1 MDETFLKGIASLG
14 TEGRNPATMELD
26 RVPTVEM
33 VRLINEEN
41 RRCAEAVGQ
50 ASGAIA
56 EAIELIAD
64 RLRCGGRL
72 VYIGAGTSGRLG
84 VVDASECPPTF
95 SVDPGLV
102 VGLIAGGDHAIRFP
116 VENAEDDPNGAEKQL
131 REIGFNSHD
140 VLCGIAAS
148 GRTPYVLGGLRYARS
163 LGAATVSVSNNAAS
177 TIGQEADIAIEAVTG
192 PEALTGSTRLKAGTA
207 QKMVLNILTTGVMIR
222 LGKTYSNLMVDVKAS
237 NRKLQSR
244 CINILRAICPDRETA
259 ELEQALAE
267 AGGRVKL
274 AAAML
279 RTGLS
284 AGDAKQRL
292 TAAGGHLG
300 EVIGY

>member
-1 MDETFLKGIASLG
+1 M
-14 TEGRNPATMELD
+14 
-26 RVPTVEM
+26 
-33 VRLINEEN
+33 
-41 RRCAEAVGQ
+41 
-50 ASGAIA
+50 
-56 EAIELIAD
+56 
-64 RLRCGGRL
+64 
-72 VYIGAGTSGRLG
+72 
-84 VVDASECPPTF
+84 
-95 SVDPGLV
+95 
-102 VGLIAGGDHAIRFP
+102 
-116 VENAEDDPNGAEKQL
+116 
-131 REIGFNSHD
+131 
-140 VLCGIAAS
+140 LCGIAAS

-177 TIGQEADIAIEAVTG
+177 AIGQEADIAIEAVTG